1 MKKKTLLLLTG
12 LLVTT
17 CITGCGKKETAIQD
31 TEASSEQNTI
41 TGYLIENADQYVT
54 LSSYEGIDV
63 EKPIYTVTDEEVFM
77 EIDNSLYEMSELT
90 EADRPAELG
99 DILTVN
105 LKAVID
111 GEEEAYIDET
121 DYSIEL
127 GYEEFGADFD
137 TELTGTQ
144 AGDTKSFS
152 ITFSDDTWYEDW
164 INQTVNFDVTVTT
177 VEQLIIPEYNE
188 EFVKNQGY
196 DSLEEYEASIK
207 ETLTAGYEEQSAA
220 EAKTNALF
228 AAIDATEFNGYPDKL
243 YDSCKTSIEEQ
254 YTMFAEAFGMTQ
266 EELYEAYGMAEEDL
280 NTEILSAVNSR
291 LFISAFCQKEGLT
304 ITEED
309 YQAFLEELYY
319 EYGYE
324 DAASFEAEYGKEY
337 ILWTLYE
344 DLASTHLL
352 EHAAITEVDYSYEE
366 DYGFETEEVEELEA
380 LEEAE

>member
-12 LLVTT
+12 LLVTA